1 MWQLVDAQL
10 NSDTS
15 FPANKLQRQV
25 LWNAEWSSYSDWDW
39 EKGGWKNVSGAM
51 GIVLTKWP
59 WKSKVF
65 SRVMKNCLI
74 KLSQNTEM
82 IKTFYFQQYFVWLH
96 LKAVLSRTPSCKNLL
111 RPTNYSAVIGC
122 HSQFYLDFQVWLGPE
137 EHSNF
142 VWSVPCPQLES
153 WYLFVS

>member
-51 GIVLTKWP
+51 GL
-59 WKSKVF
+59 
-65 SRVMKNCLI
+65 C
-74 KLSQNTEM
+74 SQNDPENL
-82 IKTFYFQQYFVWLH
+82 KYFL
-96 LKAVLSRTPSCKNLL
+96 
-111 RPTNYSAVIGC
+111 
-122 HSQFYLDFQVWLGPE
+122 
-137 EHSNF
+137 
-142 VWSVPCPQLES
+142 
-153 WYLFVS
+153 